1 LSRTVSARI
10 PKELHEKLRD
20 KCNNIGCSINDYLIG
35 SIELCLNDYT
45 DFDFGDEEEETEE
58 RTYKQSKEIP
68 AVNVTKVSYDN
79 GKTWSDLPKK
89 DEKQKVTIHWMN
101 NKN

>member
-1 LSRTVSARI
+1 MSRTVSARK

-45 DFDFGDEEEETEE
+45 EFDFGDEPEKTEE
-58 RTYKQSKEIP
+58 RAEKQSKEIP
-68 AVNVTKVSYDN
+68 IANFTKISHDN
-79 GKTWSDLPKK
+79 GKTWTEFPKK
-89 DEKQKVTIHWMN
+89 NEIPKVTIYLD
-101 NKN
+101 K